1 MPRFNVNRFY
11 ELSVS
16 AAPATP
22 VVTAADA
29 KAFMRVDYS
38 TDDSYISALVTT
50 ATKWVEEYLNRAL
63 ITQTLIAYYTQ
74 YAGVVYL
81 PNAPVQ
87 SVTTVEQI
95 AQDATA
101 TVLTAAQDYYIK
113 GVQDKYLEFAGNTYL
128 PSGHSVSDT
137 LADYGLKVTY
147 VAGYGDASTD
157 VPEPIIEAVKRL
169 VMYLYDNRD
178 EVVIGA
184 ALTKMPL
191 GLTALLDP
199 YKNINL

>member
-1 MPRFNVNRFY
+1 MSRFNTNRFY

-16 AAPATP
+16 SAPATP

-29 KAFMRVDYS
+29 KTFMRVDYS
-38 TDDSYISALVTT
+38 TDDSYITALVTT

-81 PNAPVQ
+81 PNSPVQ
-87 SVTTVEQI
+87 SITTVEQI

-101 TVLTAAQDYYIK
+101 TALTVNSDYYVK
-113 GVQDKYLEFAGNTYL
+113 GVQDKYIEFAGNTYL

-169 VMYLYDNRD
+169 TLYLYDNRD
-178 EVVIGA
+178 EIAIG
-184 ALTKMPL
+184 TIIGKMPL
-191 GLTALLDP
+191 GITDLLDP